1 MRRNKGAD
9 LFIVAALLGDSIP
22 VRDLAPST
30 QGKALSGS
38 SEGSPMERD
47 THAQGRPSKGRIL
60 IVDDQAQIRR
70 VLRTALVANGYEVD
84 DAHCGQEALERLRE
98 EKYDL
103 ILLDIN
109 MPDIRGTE
117 VCRAIRSSS
126 DVGIIML
133 TVRNSEADKVMALD
147 AGADDYVTKPFS
159 TSELFAR
166 VRSVLR
172 RNSTDIAVPEL
183 KLKEMEVN
191 FQSRMVTV
199 RGQKVHLTPKE
210 FELLQYLANHPNR
223 VVPHRELLRAVWGP
237 DYGSELG
244 HLRAY
249 IKQLRKKIE
258 LQPDRPKYLLTEPW
272 VGYRLRIPE

>member
-1 MRRNKGAD
+1 
-9 LFIVAALLGDSIP
+9 
-22 VRDLAPST
+22 
-30 QGKALSGS
+30 
-38 SEGSPMERD
+38 MERD